1 MADTITLQT
10 VSVMTV
16 WLLGLSMGL
25 TACTA
30 TCLPFMGTW
39 MIGRGY
45 GAKLALRDTG
55 AFLAGRLT
63 AYSLLGA
70 SAGAAGKWLVATL
83 AGGIGHV
90 VIGMAG
96 ISAGVWL
103 LYSDDTHRP
112 CGARRSFA
120 EAPPYAMGFALS
132 MTPCVPLATLLAVC
146 AQAGSLTQGAGYGF
160 AFGLGAAVT
169 PMLILLPL
177 LGSFGHRLRE
187 GRPWLGLWARRGAA
201 LVLVAIGLRRLM
213 LLA

>member
-1 MADTITLQT
+1 MSDAITLHT

-16 WLLGLSMGL
+16 WMLGLSMGL

-39 MIGRGY
+39 MIGRGS
-45 GAKLALRDTG
+45 GARLALRDTS
-55 AFLAGRLT
+55 AFLAGRVT

-70 SAGAAGKWLVATL
+70 VAGAAGKWLADTL
-83 AGGIGHV
+83 AGGIGHA
-90 VIGMAG
+90 VIGLAG
-96 ISAGVWL
+96 IAAGAWL
-103 LYSDDTHRP
+103 LHSDETHRS
-112 CGARRSFA
+112 CGTRRAFA

-146 AQAGSLTQGAGYGF
+146 AQAGSTTQGAGYGL
-160 AFGLGAAVT
+160 AFGFGAAVT

-177 LGSFGHRLRE
+177 LGSFGQRLRE

-201 LVLVAIGLRRLM
+201 LVLIAIGLRRLM